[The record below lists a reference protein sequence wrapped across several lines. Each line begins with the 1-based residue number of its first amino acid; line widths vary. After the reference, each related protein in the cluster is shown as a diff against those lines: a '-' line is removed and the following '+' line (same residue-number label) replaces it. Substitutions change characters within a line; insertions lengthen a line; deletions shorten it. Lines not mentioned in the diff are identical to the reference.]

1 MLLTRISNRK
11 KVFYMTKKKH
21 TLLLSE
27 LTEQWLENLKPSV
40 KLSTYSTYSF
50 YFRHYLK
57 PYSDYVPVNMLNQT
71 KVLDLLTQI
80 QQDGRIQ
87 ESHPLSANSMRLIY
101 FILKSS
107 VRYGVSIGELEL
119 FPFPTLKGNRNPDQ
133 RLVFFHKK
141 EQERLEE
148 YILEHFSSMSVGI
161 LISLYTGLRIGE
173 LCALT
178 WDQINLEEGFLT
190 VNKTIQ
196 RIYLQD
202 KGDAHATKVI
212 ISEPKTRNAQRDIP
226 LSNQLIQIL
235 NRLMPCQTDDV
246 NFLTHEKGKY
256 CEPRTYRNFFK
267 RVLEECGLPQIT
279 FHACRHTFASRCVEI
294 GIDVKTISKLLGH
307 SNVNLT
313 LNRYV
318 HSNLE
323 LQRKEMERLGN
334 LMAI

>member
-1 MLLTRISNRK
+1 MIK
-11 KVFYMTKKKH
+11 KTYD
-21 TLLLSE
+21 LSLSK
-27 LTEQWLENLKPSV
+27 LTEQWLEGLKLSV

-50 YFRHYLK
+50 YFQHYLK
-57 PYSDYVPVNMLNQT
+57 PYTENLLVNVLDQV
-71 KVLDLLTQI
+71 KVQDLLTQI
-80 QQDGRIQ
+80 QQGGRVQ
-87 ESHPLSANSMRLIY
+87 EAQPLSANSMRLIY

-107 VRYGVSIGELEL
+107 VRYGVSIGALDL
-119 FPFPTLKGNRNPDQ
+119 FPFPTLKANRKSEQ

-148 YILEHFSSMSVGI
+148 YILEHFSSMSAGI
-161 LISLYTGLRIGE
+161 LVSLYTGLRIGE

-178 WDQINLEEGFLT
+178 WDQINLEEGFLS

-202 KGDAHATKVI
+202 EGNSHATKVI

-235 NRLMPCQTDDV
+235 NRLVPGQKDGV

-267 RVLEECGLPQIT
+267 RVLGECGLPQIT

-318 HSNLE
+318 LSNLE

>member
-1 MLLTRISNRK
+1 
-11 KVFYMTKKKH
+11 MTKKKCN
-21 TLLLSE
+21 LFLST
-27 LTEQWLENLKPSV
+27 LTEQWLESLRSSV

-50 YFRHYLK
+50 YFHHYLK
-57 PYSDYVPVNMLNQT
+57 PYSNDILVNVLDQI
-71 KVLDLLTQI
+71 KVQDLLTQI
-80 QQDGRIQ
+80 QQGGRIQ
-87 ESHPLSANSMRLIY
+87 ETQPLSANSMRLIY

-107 VRYGVSIGELEL
+107 VRYGFSIGAIEL
-119 FPFPTLKGNRNPDQ
+119 FPFPTLKTSQKSEQ

-148 YILEHFSSMSVGI
+148 YILGHFSSMSVGI

-178 WDQINLEEGFLT
+178 WDQINLEEGFLS

-202 KGDAHATKVI
+202 EGETHATKVI

-235 NRLMPCQTDDV
+235 NRLVPHQKDGV
-246 NFLTHEKGKY
+246 NFLTHEKEKY

-267 RVLEECGLPQIT
+267 RVLEQCGLPQIS